1 MSRMVGALL
10 VAGGLGFGCSS
21 PSAPPDTSPATPVQM
36 EHIRQFL
43 KPGLSLNHAHVARS
57 QAHRNAHFFAAHI
70 VGAPQADAVGVWLV
84 SGSSDFASGTTYS
97 VDAYAKGY
105 SSAPDGS
112 ATKAEVSMSDPPAS
126 DLQRYVAAQIR

>member
-1 MSRMVGALL
+1 MAAETVSARSFLHRK
-10 VAGGLGFGCSS
+10 VASS
-21 PSAPPDTSPATPVQM
+21 SPATPAQV

-57 QAHRNAHFFAAHI
+57 QAHRNAQFFAAQI
-70 VGAPQADAVGVWLV
+70 VSAPQADAVGVWLV
-84 SGSSDFASGTTYS
+84 SGPADFTGGTTHS

-112 ATKAEVSMSDPPAS
+112 TTKAEVSMSDPPAS
-126 DLQRYVAAQIR
+126 DLQRYVATQIR